1 VLLLWDP
8 WWSVSPGFTLSVL
21 ATAGILWLAPGW
33 RDRLTRW
40 LPRWVAEA
48 VAVPLAA
55 QVACTPVVA
64 ALSSQVSLVAVATN
78 LLAAPAVGPATVLG
92 LAGGLLTLL
101 WTPLGVLVAT
111 PGAWCARWI
120 IAVAEWGAGLP
131 TAAVPWPATAAGLA
145 GLTVLSVVLAL
156 GLGPVLGRRDAALGL
171 GVLMVVVLLVPVP
184 RLPTPG
190 WPPSGWVMVACD
202 VGQGDGLVL
211 AAGPGEAVVVDAG
224 PDPQAIDRCLRDLDV
239 DRVPLVVL
247 THFHADHVAGLQ
259 GVLEGRRV
267 GAVETSALAQP
278 PYGAEL
284 VADVA
289 GAAGVPVTTVRYGQ
303 TRALG
308 ELRWQVVAPDTVLG
322 VESANDGSV
331 VLLVEVRG
339 LRLLLLGDQEEP
351 SQRRLLQRVGGL
363 EVDVVKVAHHGSADQ
378 DPALLEAASPRLAVI
393 SVGEGND
400 YGHPA
405 PSLLALLREVGAEV
419 VRTDLEGDVAVVA
432 RDGEAV
438 AVSR

>member
-1 VLLLWDP
+1 M
-8 WWSVSPGFTLSVL
+8 L

-33 RDRLTRW
+33 RDRMQRW

-48 VAVPLAA
+48 VSIPLAA

-64 ALSSQVSLVAVATN
+64 ALSSQVSLVAVVTN

-92 LAGGLLTLL
+92 LAGGLLTLV
-101 WTPLGVLVAT
+101 WTPLGALVAT

-120 IAVAEWGAGLP
+120 IAVAEWGAQLP
-131 TAAVPWPATAAGLA
+131 TAAVPWPATAAGLVA
-145 GLTVLSVVLAL
+145 LSALSVVLAL

-190 WPPSGWVMVACD
+190 WPPPGWAMVACD

-211 AAGPGEAVVVDAG
+211 AAGPGEAVVVDVG
-224 PDPQAIDRCLRDLDV
+224 PDPVAIDRCLSDLGIG
-239 DRVPLVVL
+239 RVALVVL
-247 THFHADHVAGLQ
+247 THFHADHVAGLE
-259 GVLEGRRV
+259 GVLHGRTV
-267 GAVETSALAQP
+267 EAIETSALAQP
-278 PYGAEL
+278 AYGAEL
-284 VADVA
+284 VTEVA
-289 GAAGVPVTTVRYGQ
+289 AAASVPVTVASYGR

-308 ELRWQVVAPDTVLG
+308 GLRWQVVAPDSVVGL
-322 VESANDGSV
+322 ESPNDGSV

-339 LRLLLLGDQEEP
+339 VRLLLLGDQEEP
-351 SQRRLLQRVGGL
+351 SQRRLLQRVEGL

-378 DPALLEAASPRLAVI
+378 DPALLQATAPEIAVI

-405 PSLLALLREVGAEV
+405 PSVLAMLRQVGAEV

-432 RDGEAV
+432 RDGEVV